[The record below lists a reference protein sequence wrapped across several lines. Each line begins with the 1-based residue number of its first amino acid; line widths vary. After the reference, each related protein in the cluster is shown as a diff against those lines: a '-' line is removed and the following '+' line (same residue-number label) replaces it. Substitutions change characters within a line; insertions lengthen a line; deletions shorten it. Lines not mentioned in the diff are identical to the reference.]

1 MQPLAALYPTVR
13 LSPWRQVW
21 KNIHSMVWTPCPTWS
36 VPHPAGG
43 PPLLVPLSSLV
54 LTPGDWSGLVSGWL
68 SPVPL
73 DLVSPQEGFSP
84 GPLTPRLPP
93 EFCSLPFACFLCGTW
108 HRTFM
113 RKHCQLEKFIK
124 TIYRSSYCT
133 VSAKDVSLVYWFLDH
148 YRLRRKEKLM
158 MCVNLVS
165 LVCDELKFLLSLKRK
180 PVKIK

>member
-1 MQPLAALYPTVR
+1 
-13 LSPWRQVW
+13 
-21 KNIHSMVWTPCPTWS
+21 
-36 VPHPAGG
+36 
-43 PPLLVPLSSLV
+43 
-54 LTPGDWSGLVSGWL
+54 
-68 SPVPL
+68 
-73 DLVSPQEGFSP
+73 
-84 GPLTPRLPP
+84 
-93 EFCSLPFACFLCGTW
+93 
-108 HRTFM
+108 M